1 MPFVSVLKESF
12 ATAPIEDRQAVVDK
26 LAAANTEDAYYYQG
40 LLLLQKIYEEVMKH
54 EVPVTPRQATDEE
67 KELSK
72 QMKHLLTK
80 LNHHSQRSRELTT
93 RFYLLIYPFETS
105 TSIEFIKKGLHLE
118 LLDIQKP
125 AATQEQDRLPTA
137 APVSNK
143 STAPSKLDS
152 ALIDGNKLIQQS
164 LKEYSSSTDGYAVL
178 DLEPLSLP
186 HVAGDAN
193 LWQSLSQ
200 HEQVALVKKLVNTPS
215 RRAFG
220 SDVIQRLATLWKEQP
235 ANANWQLEYLP
246 FYNFTLQQL
255 DQLVQ
260 AIPDVVFL
268 HESFINAYLE
278 KLRSSAGY
286 RSVDSISFWDDDA
299 NVLDSYLSRLDVFA
313 EKLPSIYFNVNAA
326 IKFHKLRIDIVR
338 QDYSEERLLNYLSIS
353 SNNNN
358 NNAQVLSPVPT
369 RSAGSFGTMDTR
381 NNNNATFSEKV
392 NTSIALPLLG
402 SCVISDSDKRLV
414 VQEYLTGLVAHEKLT
429 ATMET
434 LGAYLDYHNVLKPMF
449 AEIMLTTPSAAGATN
464 HESWAK
470 TLGTRAYEALVSK
483 SFVSFSSPTINAS
496 IKRKPSDAITLQVKT
511 KNIARLA
518 IRVFQIDTENYWRIH
533 LDDDDSVAA
542 NSNINLDGLCP
553 TFEKDLDYSSE
564 PALLVK
570 TSEFVFGQDGLAPNV
585 FEGRGLWVVEF
596 VGGQNQCR
604 VIVQKGYLR
613 HVMQETPAGHVARII
628 SEDGHI
634 VDKAKIWY
642 NNQYYE
648 ADDSSNI
655 LIPYLPHDGYAKMS
669 KVILISEADGF
680 CEPAS
685 FYHNIEQYSLEASFY
700 VNPEMVNVSKKAT
713 VLVVPKLTLNGI
725 AVPLSVLQENLV
737 LHVNC
742 TNASDVKT
750 SSTCQNIDSNP
761 SYVCFDFI
769 VPEQLT
775 SVEFQLTGK
784 LKGMD
789 GTQHEVN
796 ANRTISINAASNS
809 SGVPSSIQLQRTSDN
824 YFIHVF
830 GKNGEVKKD
839 FEVSLR
845 FKHAFVNRNIEVL
858 LKTDQ
863 QGMIDLG
870 KLNGI
875 QWFDY
880 NSSYATYKQWVLR
893 DDSKST
899 LPPSIC
905 VSADKDFKIACP
917 TDLPESLYSLYT
929 TGVRSILVEDV
940 SDKIQKGDGFI
951 TVSGLPEGHYEL
963 HIPSSS
969 GSMDYIECTVIQGIV
984 DNNAHQQALWSNWL
998 FGETKRGKQN
1008 GSILKKPLSISSTS
1022 VSDEL
1027 IQLQVE
1033 NGSAS
1038 KAFVVVTTSTF
1049 IPSSND
1055 TLISQLFDKRSL
1067 APAVSQQDE
1076 FINTRF
1082 VFLNDRR
1089 IGEEYQ
1095 YILNRSRAEKW
1106 VGSNLTK
1113 PSLLMY
1119 PKKNASTASTA
1130 RHLER
1135 DMDLDNPQ
1143 LSKKKRMMKT
1153 AMFGSQ
1159 RYAMGADCTMLM
1171 SNVGETVDSSLA
1183 FLDHQS
1189 PILVL
1194 PVPEDGVV
1202 SIDRQSLGSGGK
1214 FLQAVVISGEQ
1225 TAYQQTVI
1233 ENDGCLKRKNL
1244 CQSESSN
1251 KALIHSKV
1259 ISNVLPSND
1268 LTLNTHEYETM
1279 DSFEKLFDTIKTIS
1293 SFGESFA
1300 QKFGFLK
1307 TWPGLDLET
1316 KLELHDQHVCHEF
1329 NLWLKKK
1336 DATFFGAHVKPAI
1349 QSKIQ
1354 KSFMDM
1360 YLLDQNLSLYQ
1371 RDLYQFSQL
1380 STLEKA
1386 LCATTLSKEFMH
1398 TVARSFKESFDDK
1411 KLDNRSDAIF
1421 DSILAHSAV
1430 TVVEESNNN
1439 NVVIETVQAFGR
1451 SAPPPPPP
1459 GAAGGLFSSR
1469 SVAPQMFSAIAS
1481 GTTASI
1487 SAPSPQYSPSSPDY
1501 SGAGAFGSAVIND
1514 IEVREEEYDDDDEDM
1529 QEAAE
1534 EAVSQLREKAKE
1546 QRKKAT
1552 YKYTEPTSEWVET
1565 GYFYQEQVPLKQ
1577 FWIDYI
1583 EHHMQ
1588 CDSTG
1593 GYFLSENFIYCL
1605 DSQAELFYV
1614 LTLMDLPF
1622 SASVDWKID
1631 ASGDQGLV
1639 ISASVEPLMVFY
1651 RTLTEHQGTF
1661 TSNSDHNLMLGQ
1673 EVFVYDPA
1681 ASIDSEECIKV
1692 NPSSQA
1698 LETCVEYGSHLII
1711 SNVSSKPL
1719 TCQVTVQVPTGSVP
1733 TQTTTYCKSTTIRI
1747 EPYSTWHEVVSTFY
1761 FPSAG
1766 EFAIVPVTVSTS
1778 SGDTLIGMMEATSI
1792 RVKEPSSSSS
1802 NTGSAVENETNDAS
1816 SATSQS
1822 WSAIANNSTN
1832 EQVIAFLNAYRKL
1845 DKLDLSLISWRMTS
1859 RDFARSVFDT
1869 LKSRYFF
1876 APEVWKYGVSHQF
1889 HDIIGDLLL
1898 FQSGELLNQAGQ
1910 VFESPLVVSDRLEQQ
1925 ELLLFD
1931 YYPLLNARAH
1941 PLKPIPEIL
1950 NRQFY
1955 QQYNK
1960 FLDYLSLKTSAP
1972 SDADLIVLALYLL
1985 LQDRI
1990 GEAQTIFAR
1999 IQSSVSPTHQVQYDY
2014 LDAYLKTRIPV
2025 TTDQEQMQQLDL
2037 QSIKDTTSKYKD
2049 FGVARWR
2056 QLFTHLHDFVCE
2068 VEQGSLV
2075 VSDNASQSKRILSE
2089 PILEFEVDQH
2099 RDELIVQYA
2108 NVKSVEIKYYDM
2120 SIEVMFSNNPFMNSS
2135 TDKTSGENFN
2145 WIKPSYAV
2153 TMDLP
2158 DQKATGAPEEP
2169 LSQEDQD
2176 FDIIGVGQVNALQ
2189 TVKIPFHGGNKNV
2202 FVEVSSGSIKR
2213 RQAYYANR
2221 LYTHLAESFGV
2232 VRVMSEK
2239 SKRPLAGVYVKV
2251 YARLKQGGAIHFWK
2265 DGYTGLNGV
2274 FDYVGVTEGNQLTGS
2289 NEKLKDLMM
2298 NKVDKLSILIL
2309 SAEEGATVKE
2319 VCPPNAA
2326 L

>member
-1 MPFVSVLKESF
+1 MPFISLLKESF
-12 ATAPIEDRQAVVDK
+12 ATAPIEDRQAVIDK
-26 LAAANTEDAYYYQG
+26 LAAANTEDAYYYQA
-40 LLLLQKIYEEVMKH
+40 LMLLQKIYEEVMKQD
-54 EVPVTPRQATDEE
+54 EPVTPRQATDEE

-72 QMKHLLTK
+72 QMKNLLSK
-80 LNHHSQRSRELTT
+80 FSNHSQRFKELTT

-118 LLDIQKP
+118 SLDLQKP
-125 AATQEQDRLPTA
+125 AATQEQDSLPMT
-137 APVSNK
+137 APVSSK

-152 ALIDGNKLIQQS
+152 ALINGENLIKQS
-164 LKEYSSSTDGYAVL
+164 FKEFSSSADGYSVI
-178 DLEPLSLP
+178 DLETLSLA
-186 HVAGDAN
+186 HVAGDVN

-200 HEQVALVKKLVNTPS
+200 LEKVALLKKLVNTPS
-215 RRAFG
+215 ERAFG
-220 SDVIQRLATLWKEQP
+220 SDVMQRLAKLWKEKP
-235 ANANWQLEYLP
+235 ADANWGLEYLP
-246 FYNFTLQQL
+246 FYNFTLNQL
-255 DQLVQ
+255 NELVQ
-260 AIPDVVFL
+260 EIPEVVFL
-268 HESFINAYLE
+268 HESFVNAYLE
-278 KLRSSAGY
+278 KLIPTEY

-299 NVLDSYLSRLDVFA
+299 NVLNGYLSRLDTFA
-313 EKLPSIYFNVNAA
+313 GKLPSIYSNVNAA

-353 SNNNN
+353 SNNNS
-358 NNAQVLSPVPT
+358 AQVLSPVPS
-369 RSAGSFGTMDTR
+369 RSGLFGFRDTP
-381 NNNNATFSEKV
+381 NNTASSDNV

-402 SCVISDSDKRLV
+402 PCVISDSDKRLV
-414 VQEYLTGLVAHEKLT
+414 VQEYLTGLMAHEKL
-429 ATMET
+429 AVSMET

-449 AEIMLTTPSAAGATN
+449 AEIMLTTPSAGATN
-464 HESWAK
+464 QESWAN
-470 TLGTRAYEALVSK
+470 TLGTNAYEALVSK
-483 SFVSFSSPTINAS
+483 SFVSFTSSTINAS
-496 IKRKPSDAITLQVKT
+496 IKRKPSDAVKLQIKT
-511 KNIARLA
+511 KNINRLA

-533 LDDDDSVAA
+533 LDDNDSVAA

-570 TSEFVFGQDGLAPNV
+570 TSKFVFGRDGLASDV

-628 SEDGHI
+628 NEDGHI

-642 NNQYYE
+642 NNQYYQ

-655 LIPYLPHDGYAKMS
+655 LIPYLPHDGNSKMS
-669 KVILISEADGF
+669 KVILISETDNF

-685 FYHNIEQYSLEASFY
+685 FYHEVEQYSLTASFY
-700 VNPEMVNVSKKAT
+700 VNPEMINVSKKAT
-713 VLVVPKLTLNGI
+713 VVVLPKLTLNGI
-725 AVPLSVLQENLV
+725 TVPLSVLQEKLV

-742 TNASDVKT
+742 TNANDVKT
-750 SSTCQNIDSNP
+750 SSTCQNIDSKP

-775 SVEFQLTGK
+775 SVEFHLKGK
-784 LKGMD
+784 IKGMD
-789 GTQHEVN
+789 GTQHEVT
-796 ANRTISINAASNS
+796 ANRTISINAAFSD

-863 QGMIDLG
+863 QGIIELG
-870 KLNGI
+870 ELKDI
-875 QWFDY
+875 QWLEY
-880 NSSYATYKQWVLR
+880 SSSSTYKQWVLR
-893 DDSKST
+893 DDTQSS
-899 LPPSIC
+899 LPPAIC

-917 TDLPESLYSLYT
+917 THLPESLYSLYT
-929 TGVRSILVEDV
+929 TGVRSIIVKDV
-940 SDKIQKGDGFI
+940 SCKIQKADGYI
-951 TVSGLPEGHYEL
+951 TISGLPEGEYVL

-969 GSMDYIECTVIQGIV
+969 GSMNHIECTVIQGHA
-984 DNNAHQQALWSNWL
+984 DSAQQALWSNWL

-1008 GSILKKPLSISSTS
+1008 GTVLKKPLTISSTS
-1022 VSDEL
+1022 VSDES
-1027 IQLQVE
+1027 IQIQVE

-1055 TLISQLFDKRSL
+1055 TLLSQLFDTRSL
-1067 APAVSQQDE
+1067 ARPLSQQDE
-1076 FINTRF
+1076 SISTRSI
-1082 VFLNDRR
+1082 FLNDKR

-1119 PKKNASTASTA
+1119 PKKNANTASNA
-1130 RHLER
+1130 RHLEHGVSIE
-1135 DMDLDNPQ
+1135 PAK
-1143 LSKKKRMMKT
+1143 LSRGMRMMKS
-1153 AMFGSQ
+1153 AMFDAEGYSL
-1159 RYAMGADCTMLM
+1159 GFGCDMLM
-1171 SNVGETVDSSLA
+1171 SGVSKAMDSSLG

-1194 PVPEDGVV
+1194 PVPEDGIVA
-1202 SIDRQSLGSGGK
+1202 IDRQSLGYGGK

-1233 ENDGCLKRKNL
+1233 DNNSSLKRKDL

-1251 KALIHSKV
+1251 KALIRSKV
-1259 ISNVLPSND
+1259 ISNVLPNNG
-1268 LTLNTHEYETM
+1268 LTLNTHEYEII

-1293 SFGESFA
+1293 RVGEDFA
-1300 QKFGFLK
+1300 KKFSFLK
-1307 TWPGLDLET
+1307 TWLGLDLDS
-1316 KLELHDQHVCHEF
+1316 KLELHDEHACHEL

-1336 DATFFGAHVKPAI
+1336 DTAFFDAHVKPAV

-1354 KSFMDM
+1354 KSFMDL
-1360 YLLDQNLSLYQ
+1360 YLLDQDLSLYQ

-1380 STLEKA
+1380 STVEKA
-1386 LCATTLSKEFMH
+1386 LCVTTQSKEFMH
-1398 TVARSFKESFDDK
+1398 AVARSFKESFDNK

-1421 DSILAHSAV
+1421 DSILAHSA
-1430 TVVEESNNN
+1430 TVLTEEPM
-1439 NVVIETVQAFGR
+1439 NVVTEIVEVSTQ
-1451 SAPPPPPP
+1451 SAPPPPPS
-1459 GAAGGLFSSR
+1459 AASRFSR
-1469 SVAPQMFSAIAS
+1469 SAAPNMYSAIAS
-1481 GTTASI
+1481 GSAASVD
-1487 SAPSPQYSPSSPDY
+1487 PTSPQYSPASPGF
-1501 SGAGAFGSAVIND
+1501 GAAAAYNASEE
-1514 IEVREEEYDDDDEDM
+1514 IEVDDDEM
-1529 QEAAE
+1529 EEEVE

-1546 QRKKAT
+1546 QRKKAA

-1565 GYFYQEQVPLKQ
+1565 GYFYQDQVPLKQ

-1583 EHHMQ
+1583 EHHVQ
-1588 CDSTG
+1588 CESG
-1593 GYFLSENFIYCL
+1593 NGYFLSENFIYCL

-1622 SASVDWKID
+1622 SSSVDWKID

-1639 ISASVEPLMVFY
+1639 ISASAQPLMVFY
-1651 RTLTEHQGTF
+1651 RTLTEHQGSF

-1673 EVFVYDPA
+1673 EIFVYDA
-1681 ASIDSEECIKV
+1681 SASIDSEECIKV
-1692 NPSSQA
+1692 NPCSQA
-1698 LETCVEYGSHLII
+1698 LETSVEYGSHLII

-1733 TQTTTYCKSTTIRI
+1733 TQITSYCKSTTIRI
-1747 EPYSTWHEVVSTFY
+1747 EPYSTWHEVVGTFY

-1766 EFAIVPVTVSTS
+1766 DYAIVPVTVSTS
-1778 SGDTLIGMMEATSI
+1778 SGDTLIGMMDAMSI
-1792 RVKEPSSSSS
+1792 RVKEPCSSAASED
-1802 NTGSAVENETNDAS
+1802 SAANDAS
-1816 SATSQS
+1816 STSQS
-1822 WSAIANNSTN
+1822 WSAIANNSSN
-1832 EQVIAFLNAYRKL
+1832 EQVIAFLNSYRKL
-1845 DKLDLSLISWRMTS
+1845 DKLDFSLISWRMGN

-1876 APEVWKYGVSHQF
+1876 AQDIWKYGISHQF
-1889 HDIIGDLLL
+1889 HDVIGDLLL
-1898 FQSGELLNQAGQ
+1898 FQSGELLSQVGQ
-1910 VFESPLVVSDRLEQQ
+1910 VFESPLVVSNGLKQH

-1941 PLKPIPEIL
+1941 PLKPTPEIL

-1955 QQYNK
+1955 KQYNT
-1960 FLDYLSLKTSAP
+1960 FLDYLSLKTAAP
-1972 SDADLIVLALYLL
+1972 SDADLIILALYLL

-1990 GEAQTIFAR
+1990 SEAQTTFAR
-1999 IQSSVSPTHQVQYDY
+1999 IQSNVSPTHQVQYDY

-2025 TTDQEQMQQLDL
+2025 TSDQEQMQQLDL
-2037 QSIKDTTSKYKD
+2037 QSIKDITSKYKD
-2049 FGVARWR
+2049 FGAARWR
-2056 QLFTHLHDFVCE
+2056 QLFTHLHDFVGE
-2068 VEQGSLV
+2068 VEQGSLA
-2075 VSDNASQSKRILSE
+2075 VSDNTSQSKRILSE
-2089 PILEFEVDQH
+2089 PILEFEVDQR

-2108 NVKSVEIKYYDM
+2108 NIKSVEIKYYDM
-2120 SIEVMFSNNPFMNSS
+2120 NIEVMFSNNPFMNSS

-2158 DQKATGAPEEP
+2158 EQKTAATEEQQ
-2169 LSQEDQD
+2169 SQDED
-2176 FDIIGVGQVNALQ
+2176 FDIIGVGQVSALQ
-2189 TVKIPFHGGNKNV
+2189 TVKIPFNGGNKNV

-2221 LYTHLAESFGV
+2221 LYTHLAESYGV

-2239 SKRPLAGVYVKV
+2239 SKRPLAGAYVKV

-2274 FDYVGVTEGNQLTGS
+2274 FDYIGVTEGNQLTGS

-2298 NKVDKLSILIL
+2298 NRVDKLSILIL

-2319 VCPPNAA
+2319 ACPPNAA